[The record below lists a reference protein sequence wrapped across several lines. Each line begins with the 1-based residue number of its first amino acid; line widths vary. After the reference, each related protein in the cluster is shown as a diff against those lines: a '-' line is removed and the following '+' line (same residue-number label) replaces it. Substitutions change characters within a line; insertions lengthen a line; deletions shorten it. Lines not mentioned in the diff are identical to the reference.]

1 MRLLHKGCGP
11 VRAEVT
17 QPHGAHAPGW
27 LDSKVIAAT
36 SRLPNNWLGLRIAI
50 GLRRIVT
57 MRMRD
62 GGGMDVVRWG
72 LRLRL
77 HPLDNGCE
85 KGALFTP
92 QMYEVLERMQLRSEI
107 ERAKETDRPFI
118 FVDAGANIGL
128 YSFFVA
134 SCAGPDATIIAIEP
148 EPENLRRLQFNRAA
162 NPGIPV
168 CILPWA
174 LGETEGQV
182 ALQSNRFD
190 RGGTRTRSLSSDRL
204 SDGHIVDCRSLL
216 HVLEHERVT
225 YVDALKM
232 DVEGDEGAIL
242 HAFFGKA
249 QEALW
254 PKLVIIEDNSN
265 SWRHDLFYDLM
276 QCGYIIAARSKHNV
290 VMRRCHE

>member
-1 MRLLHKGCGP
+1 
-11 VRAEVT
+11 
-17 QPHGAHAPGW
+17 
-27 LDSKVIAAT
+27 VIAAT

-92 QMYEVLERMQLRSEI
+92 QMYEVLERIQLRSEI
-107 ERAKETDRPFI
+107 ERAKETNQPFI

-168 CILPWA
+168 RVLPWA

-190 RGGTRTRSLSSDRL
+190 RGGTRTRSLSSDHL

-242 HAFFGKA
+242 HAFFGQA
-249 QEALW
+249 QEQLW
-254 PKLVIIEDNSN
+254 PKLLIIEDNSN
-265 SWRHDLFYDLM
+265 SWRHDLFHDLM
-276 QCGYIIAARSKHNV
+276 KRGYAIAARSKHNV
-290 VMRRCHE
+290 VMRRFMD

>member
-1 MRLLHKGCGP
+1 MDRL
-11 VRAEVT
+11 RAEVT

-50 GLRRIVT
+50 GLRRIAT
-57 MRMRD
+57 MRMQD
-62 GGGMDVVRWG
+62 GDGMDVVRWG

-107 ERAKETDRPFI
+107 ERAKSSNRPFI
-118 FVDAGANIGL
+118 FVDAGANVGL

-134 SCAGPDATIIAIEP
+134 SCAGPNATIIAIEP
-148 EPENLRRLQFNRAA
+148 EPENLRRMQFNQAA

-168 CILPWA
+168 RVLPCA

-182 ALQSNRFD
+182 ALEVNRID
-190 RGGTRTRSLSSDRL
+190 RGGTRTRSQSSDGMQGR
-204 SDGHIVDCRSLL
+204 HIVDCRSLL

-249 QEALW
+249 RESLW
-254 PKLVIIEDNSN
+254 PRLVIVEDNSK
-265 SWRHDLFYDLM
+265 SWRHEVFYDLA
-276 QCGYIIAARSKHNV
+276 QRGYAIAARSKHNV
-290 VMRRCHE
+290 VMRRCDE